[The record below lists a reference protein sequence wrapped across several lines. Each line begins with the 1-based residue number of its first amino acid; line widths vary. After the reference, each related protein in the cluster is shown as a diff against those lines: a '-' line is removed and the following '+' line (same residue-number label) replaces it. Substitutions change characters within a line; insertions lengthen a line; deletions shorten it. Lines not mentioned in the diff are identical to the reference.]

1 MLLQL
6 TSLLLL
12 QFLASGQAQDC
23 SGQNEICIPI
33 RSCGPIVNELKKAKG
48 EKDKASKRAIIQGV
62 QSKICGDRAQRLICC
77 QGEPL
82 GKFTDIFHQIGGLV
96 YKVSDDKVAI
106 KGFHYDGQGPDA
118 FFLAGT
124 TGKKPNPARPTE
136 GTVVLPYSDDAEEL
150 KEVYNYSDNDIPI
163 LGEYDGSRDLLL
175 NLPPKTSV
183 SDLRW
188 ISVWCR
194 DYKINF
200 GHAYL
205 K

>member
-1 MLLQL
+1 MLFELI
-6 TSLLLL
+6 SLLFL
-12 QFLASGQAQDC
+12 QFLAIGQAQDC
-23 SGQNEICIPI
+23 SGPNELCIPI
-33 RSCGPIVNELKKAKG
+33 RSCGPIVNELKKAKS

-62 QSKICGDRAQRLICC
+62 QSKICGARELRLICC

-96 YKVSDDKVAI
+96 YKLADDKVAI
-106 KGFHYDGQGPDA
+106 KNFHYDGQGPDA

-124 TGKKPNPARPTE
+124 TGKKPNPAKPAERTL
-136 GTVVLPYSDDAEEL
+136 VLPYSAAGDDL
-150 KEVYNYSDNDIPI
+150 KEVYSYTDTDIPI
-163 LGEYDGSRDLLL
+163 LGQYDGSKDLLIQ
-175 NLPPKTSV
+175 LPPKTSV